1 MRTFRASEASLSATK
16 EDYLRA
22 IFLLHTKTNQPVG
35 VTKIAAYL
43 QLSKST
49 VSERIQDLVAD
60 GLATT
65 APYAGVT
72 LTTTGTAIAE
82 KVTYKHRIIE
92 VFLHQVLKLP
102 ADQVHPEAER
112 LEHAC
117 SDEVIKRL
125 AAFLKHPK
133 TDPHGTTISEPTR
146 W

>member
-1 MRTFRASEASLSATK
+1 MRTIRATKVEISATK

-22 IFLLHTKTNQPVG
+22 IFLLHTKTNEPVG
-35 VTKIAAYL
+35 VTKIAARL

-49 VSERIQDLVAD
+49 VSERIQDLVTD

-72 LTTTGTAIAE
+72 LTAAGTAIAE
-82 KVTYKHRIIE
+82 KLTYKHRIIE

-102 ADQVHPEAER
+102 ASQVHDEAER

-117 SDEVIKRL
+117 SDAVVKRL
-125 AAFLKHPK
+125 ATFLKHPK
-133 TDPHGTTISEPTR
+133 TDPHGTAISKPTH